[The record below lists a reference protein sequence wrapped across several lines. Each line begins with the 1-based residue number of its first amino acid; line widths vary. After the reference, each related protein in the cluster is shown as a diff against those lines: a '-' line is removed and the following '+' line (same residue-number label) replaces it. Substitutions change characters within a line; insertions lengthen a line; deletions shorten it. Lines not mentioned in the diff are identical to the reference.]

1 MENNYSEITLLSNNV
16 YVVNDRNINWGGEV
30 NHNFEILNNLNK
42 NASLKIKYNGQE
54 VNYRITG
61 DNLEVDLNDLTPA
74 NGIFTLNVN
83 GKYLTAFSANQKTDL
98 SADIRV
104 PTKTSDLDNDAE
116 FITLNDIPSVN
127 VPSKVSQ
134 LQNDS
139 GYLTSADLNVPTKV
153 SQLQNDSGYLTSADV
168 NIPTVP
174 TNVSEFTNDA
184 GYLTNADLKVPTKT
198 SDLQNDSG
206 FVTLND
212 LDIPSNTSDLTNDS
226 GFITL
231 NDVPSVNVPTKVSQL
246 QNDAGYLTSADLPQ
260 ADIPTKTSDL
270 TNDSGF
276 ITSDDLPDITVPT
289 KTSDLNNDSGFVTL
303 NDLEIPTKTS
313 DLTNDS
319 GFITSSDVPTKTSD
333 LSNDSGF
340 ITINDVPVV
349 TVPERTSDLTN
360 DSGFITSED
369 LQNITAPTKT
379 SDLTNDSG
387 FITSSD
393 VPVTNGVL
401 TLEKDG
407 ETLGTF
413 TASESTTINLQ
424 SSSFNPFE
432 TESFTVLNAI
442 KIAIPEAAISEFGYS
457 LQGFVPRNFFSK
469 IQYKY
474 DKGPFI
480 RGAYYKETQV
490 IDDVTYYVG
499 LIPVSAGFLQ
509 EENASLDV
517 FIPKNKIPT
526 YFSTF
531 LSTTSADGYNFF
543 KLDTDNFTF
552 EGERIEN
559 EDHLF
564 TRILPNTNV
573 SEVI

>member
-61 DNLEVDLNDLTPA
+61 DNLEVDLNELTPG

-83 GKYLTAFSANQKTDL
+83 GEYLTAFSANQKTDL
-98 SADIRV
+98 SANIQV

-139 GYLTSADLNVPTKV
+139 GYLTSADVTV
-153 SQLQNDSGYLTSADV
+153 
-168 NIPTVP
+168 PTVP

-184 GYLTNADLKVPTKT
+184 GYLTNADLNVPTKT
-198 SDLQNDSG
+198 SELTNDSG

-231 NDVPSVNVPTKVSQL
+231 NDIPSVNVPTKVSQL
-246 QNDAGYLTSADLPQ
+246 QNDSGYLTSADLPQ
-260 ADIPTKTSDL
+260 TEIPTKTSDL

-276 ITSDDLPDITVPT
+276 ITSDDLPEISVPT
-289 KTSDLNNDSGFVTL
+289 KTSDLNNDSGFITSADVPSKTSDL
-303 NDLEIPTKTS
+303 INDSGFITINEVPVVSVPTKTSDLTNDSEFITSADIPTKTS

-319 GFITSSDVPTKTSD
+319 GFIS
-333 LSNDSGF
+333 
-340 ITINDVPVV
+340 
-349 TVPERTSDLTN
+349 
-360 DSGFITSED
+360 
-369 LQNITAPTKT
+369 
-379 SDLTNDSG
+379 
-387 FITSSD
+387 SSD

-401 TLEKDG
+401 TLKKDG
-407 ETLGTF
+407 QVLGTF
-413 TASESTTINLQ
+413 SASESKTINFE
-424 SSSFNPFE
+424 SSSFQTFE
-432 TESFTVLNAI
+432 TERFTVINAI
-442 KIAIPEAAISEFGYS
+442 KIAISEGVISELGYS
-457 LQGFVPRNFFSK
+457 LQTFVPYNFFSK
-469 IQYKY
+469 VQYRH
-474 DKGPFI
+474 DKSPLI

-490 IDDVTYYVG
+490 IDDVTYYVA
-499 LIPVSAGFLQ
+499 LIPVTAEFLLQ
-509 EENASLDV
+509 NTLDV
-517 FIPKNKIPT
+517 FIPYYQIPKYLNKFI
-526 YFSTF
+526 
-531 LSTTSADGYNFF
+531 STTSDDGHNFF
-543 KLDTDNFTF
+543 KLSSADFGEF
-552 EGERIEN
+552 EGSQTDAEN
-559 EDHLF
+559 RSF
-564 TRILPNTNV
+564 TRILPNTNI
-573 SEVI
+573 SEVF

>member
-83 GKYLTAFSANQKTDL
+83 GEYLTAFSANQKTDL
-98 SADIRV
+98 TANIQV
-104 PTKTSDLDNDAE
+104 PTKTSDLNNDAE
-116 FITLNDIPSVN
+116 FITLNDIPSVD
-127 VPSKVSQ
+127 VPSKVSD

-139 GYLTSADLNVPTKV
+139 GFITLNDVNIPTKV

-184 GYLTNADLKVPTKT
+184 GYLTNADLNVPTKT
-198 SDLQNDSG
+198 SELTNDSG

-231 NDVPSVNVPTKVSQL
+231 NDVPSVNVPTKVSDL

-260 ADIPTKTSDL
+260 TEIPTKTSDL

-276 ITSDDLPDITVPT
+276 ITSDDLPDITVPVNTSDLVNNSGFITSDDVPT
-289 KTSDLNNDSGFVTL
+289 KTSDLINDSGFITINEVPVVSV
-303 NDLEIPTKTS
+303 PTKTS

-319 GFITSSDVPTKTSD
+319 EFITSAD
-333 LSNDSGF
+333 
-340 ITINDVPVV
+340 I
-349 TVPERTSDLTN
+349 
-360 DSGFITSED
+360 
-369 LQNITAPTKT
+369 PTKT

-401 TLEKDG
+401 TLKKDG
-407 ETLGTF
+407 QVLGTF
-413 TASESTTINLQ
+413 SASESKTINFE
-424 SSSFNPFE
+424 SSSFQAFE
-432 TESFTVLNAI
+432 TERFTVINAI
-442 KIAIPEAAISEFGYS
+442 KIAISEGVISELGYS
-457 LQGFVPRNFFSK
+457 LQTFVPYNFFSK
-469 IQYKY
+469 IQYRC
-474 DKGPFI
+474 DQSPLI
-480 RGAYYKETQV
+480 RGAFYKETQV
-490 IDDVTYYVG
+490 IDDVTYYVA
-499 LIPVSAGFLQ
+499 LIPVTAEFLLQ
-509 EENASLDV
+509 DTLDV
-517 FIPKNKIPT
+517 FIPYYQIPKYLNKFI
-526 YFSTF
+526 
-531 LSTTSADGYNFF
+531 STTYDDGHNFF
-543 KLDTDNFTF
+543 KLSDADSGEF
-552 EGERIEN
+552 EGSQTDAEN
-559 EDHLF
+559 RSF
-564 TRILPNTNV
+564 TRILPNTNI
-573 SEVI
+573 SEVF

>member
-61 DNLEVDLNDLTPA
+61 DNLEVDLNSLTPG

-83 GKYLTAFSANQKTDL
+83 GEYLTAFSANQKTDL
-98 SADIRV
+98 SANIQV

-116 FITLNDIPSVN
+116 FITLNDVPSVD

-139 GYLTSADLNVPTKV
+139 GFITLNDVNIPTKV

-168 NIPTVP
+168 TVPTVP

-184 GYLTNADLKVPTKT
+184 GYLTNADLNVPTKT
-198 SDLQNDSG
+198 SELTNDSG

-246 QNDAGYLTSADLPQ
+246 QNDSGYLTSADLPQ
-260 ADIPTKTSDL
+260 TNIPTKTSDL

-276 ITSDDLPDITVPT
+276 ITSDDLPDITVPVN
-289 KTSDLNNDSGFVTL
+289 TSDLVNNSGFITSADV
-303 NDLEIPTKTS
+303 PTKTS

-319 GFITSSDVPTKTSD
+319 GFITIDEVPIVTLPTKVSD
-333 LSNDSGF
+333 LANDA
-340 ITINDVPVV
+340 
-349 TVPERTSDLTN
+349 
-360 DSGFITSED
+360 GFITSDD
-369 LQNITAPTKT
+369 LPDITVPTKT

-393 VPVTNGVL
+393 VPVTTGVL
-401 TLEKDG
+401 TLKKDG
-407 ETLGTF
+407 QVLGTF
-413 TASESTTINLQ
+413 SASESKTINFE
-424 SSSFNPFE
+424 SSSFQTFE
-432 TESFTVLNAI
+432 TERFTVINAI
-442 KIAIPEAAISEFGYS
+442 KIAISESVISELGYS
-457 LQGFVPRNFFSK
+457 LQTFVPYNFFSK
-469 IQYKY
+469 VQYRH
-474 DKGPFI
+474 DKSPLI

-490 IDDVTYYVG
+490 IDDVTYYVA
-499 LIPVSAGFLQ
+499 LIPVTAEFLLQ
-509 EENASLDV
+509 DTLDV
-517 FIPKNKIPT
+517 FIPYYQIPKYLNKFIT
-526 YFSTF
+526 
-531 LSTTSADGYNFF
+531 TTSDDGHNFF
-543 KLDTDNFTF
+543 KLDSADFGEF
-552 EGERIEN
+552 EGSQTDAEN
-559 EDHLF
+559 RSF
-564 TRILPNTNV
+564 TRILPNTNI
-573 SEVI
+573 SEVF

>member
-61 DNLEVDLNDLTPA
+61 DNLEVDLNSLTPG

-83 GKYLTAFSANQKTDL
+83 GEYLTAFSANQKTDL
-98 SADIRV
+98 SANIRV

-127 VPSKVSQ
+127 VPSKVSD

-139 GYLTSADLNVPTKV
+139 GFITLNDVNIPTKV

-168 NIPTVP
+168 TVPTVP
-174 TNVSEFTNDA
+174 TNVSEFNNDA
-184 GYLTNADLKVPTKT
+184 GYLTNADLNVPTKT
-198 SDLQNDSG
+198 SELTNDSG

-212 LDIPSNTSDLTNDS
+212 FDIPSKTSDLTNDS

-246 QNDAGYLTSADLPQ
+246 QNDSGYLTSADLPQ
-260 ADIPTKTSDL
+260 AEIPTKTSDL

-276 ITSDDLPDITVPT
+276 ITSDDLPDISV
-289 KTSDLNNDSGFVTL
+289 
-303 NDLEIPTKTS
+303 PTKTS

-333 LSNDSGF
+333 LANDSGF
-340 ITINDVPVV
+340 ITINEVPVV
-349 TVPERTSDLTN
+349 SVPTRTSDLTN
-360 DSGFITSED
+360 DSEFITSD
-369 LQNITAPTKT
+369 DVPSKT
-379 SDLTNDSG
+379 SNLINDSG

-393 VPVTNGVL
+393 LPVTNGVL
-401 TLEKDG
+401 TLKKDG
-407 ETLGTF
+407 QVLGTF
-413 TASESTTINLQ
+413 SASESKTINFE
-424 SSSFNPFE
+424 SSSFQTFE
-432 TESFTVLNAI
+432 TERFTVINAI
-442 KIAIPEAAISEFGYS
+442 KIAISEGVISELGYS
-457 LQGFVPRNFFSK
+457 LQTFVPYNFFSK
-469 IQYKY
+469 VQYRH
-474 DKGPFI
+474 DKSPLI

-490 IDDVTYYVG
+490 IDDVTYYVA
-499 LIPVSAGFLQ
+499 LIPVTAEFLLQ
-509 EENASLDV
+509 DTLDV
-517 FIPKNKIPT
+517 FIPYYQIPKYLNKFIT
-526 YFSTF
+526 
-531 LSTTSADGYNFF
+531 TTSDDGHNFF
-543 KLDTDNFTF
+543 KLDSADFGEF
-552 EGERIEN
+552 EGSQTDAEN
-559 EDHLF
+559 RSF
-564 TRILPNTNV
+564 TRILPNTNI
-573 SEVI
+573 SEVF

>member
-61 DNLEVDLNDLTPA
+61 DNLEVDLNDLTPG

-83 GKYLTAFSANQKTDL
+83 GEYLTAFSANQKTDL
-98 SADIRV
+98 SANIRV
-104 PTKTSDLDNDAE
+104 PTKTSDLENDAE
-116 FITLNDIPSVN
+116 FITLNDVPSVN
-127 VPSKVSQ
+127 VPSKVSELQNDSGYLTSADVNIPTKVSQ

-139 GYLTSADLNVPTKV
+139 GYLTSADLN
-153 SQLQNDSGYLTSADV
+153 
-168 NIPTVP
+168 IPTVP
-174 TNVSEFTNDA
+174 TNVSEFNNDA
-184 GYLTNADLKVPTKT
+184 GYLTNADLNVPTKT
-198 SDLQNDSG
+198 SDLNNDSG

-212 LDIPSNTSDLTNDS
+212 FDIPSKTSDLTNDS

-246 QNDAGYLTSADLPQ
+246 QNDSGYLTSADLPQ
-260 ADIPTKTSDL
+260 ANIPTKTSDL

-276 ITSDDLPDITVPT
+276 ITSDDLPDISVPT
-289 KTSDLNNDSGFVTL
+289 KTSDLDNDSGFVTL
-303 NDLEIPTKTS
+303 NDFDIPTKTS

-349 TVPERTSDLTN
+349 TVPTRTSDLTN
-360 DSGFITSED
+360 DSGFITSDD
-369 LQNITAPTKT
+369 LQDIAVPTKT

-413 TASESTTINLQ
+413 SASESATINLQ
-424 SSSFNPFE
+424 SSLFNPFE
-432 TESFTVLNAI
+432 TESFTVTNAI
-442 KIAIPEAAISEFGYS
+442 KIAIPEDAISELGYS
-457 LQGFVPRNFFSK
+457 LQNFVPRNFFSK

-474 DKGPFI
+474 DKNPFI
-480 RGAYYKETQV
+480 RGTYYKETQV

-499 LIPVSAGFLQ
+499 LIPVSAEFLLDQ
-509 EENASLDV
+509 TLDV
-517 FIPKNKIPT
+517 FIPKYQIPT
-526 YFSTF
+526 YSNTF
-531 LSTTSADGYNFF
+531 LSTSSEDGFNFF
-543 KLDTDNFTF
+543 KLDADSMQF
-552 EGERIEN
+552 EGELVEG

-573 SEVI
+573 SEVV

>member
-83 GKYLTAFSANQKTDL
+83 GEYLTAFSANQRTDL
-98 SADIRV
+98 SANIQV

-127 VPSKVSQ
+127 VPSKVSD
-134 LQNDS
+134 LQNDA
-139 GYLTSADLNVPTKV
+139 GYLTSADLNIPTKV
-153 SQLQNDSGYLTSADV
+153 SQLQNDSGYLTSADL

-174 TNVSEFTNDA
+174 TNVSEFNNDA
-184 GYLTNADLKVPTKT
+184 GYLTNADLNVPTKT
-198 SDLQNDSG
+198 SDLNNDSG

-212 LDIPSNTSDLTNDS
+212 FDIPSKTSDLTNDS

-246 QNDAGYLTSADLPQ
+246 QNDSGYLTSADLPQ

-276 ITSDDLPDITVPT
+276 ITSDDLPDISV
-289 KTSDLNNDSGFVTL
+289 
-303 NDLEIPTKTS
+303 PTKTS

-319 GFITSSDVPTKTSD
+319 GFITSDDVPSKTSD
-333 LSNDSGF
+333 LINDSGF
-340 ITINDVPVV
+340 ITINEVPVV
-349 TVPERTSDLTN
+349 TVPTKTSDLTN
-360 DSGFITSED
+360 DSGFITSDD
-369 LQNITAPTKT
+369 LNIPTKT

-401 TLEKDG
+401 TLKKDG
-407 ETLGTF
+407 QVLGTF
-413 TASESTTINLQ
+413 SASESKTINFE
-424 SSSFNPFE
+424 SSSFQAFE
-432 TESFTVLNAI
+432 TERFTVINAI
-442 KIAIPEAAISEFGYS
+442 KIAISEGVISELGYS
-457 LQGFVPRNFFSK
+457 LQTFVPYNFFSK
-469 IQYKY
+469 IQYRC
-474 DKGPFI
+474 DQSPLI

-490 IDDVTYYVG
+490 IDDVTYYVA
-499 LIPVSAGFLQ
+499 LIPVTAEFLLQ
-509 EENASLDV
+509 DTLDV
-517 FIPKNKIPT
+517 FIPYYQIPKYLNKFI
-526 YFSTF
+526 
-531 LSTTSADGYNFF
+531 STTSDDGHNFF
-543 KLDTDNFTF
+543 KLSGADFGEF
-552 EGERIEN
+552 EGSQTDAEN
-559 EDHLF
+559 RSF
-564 TRILPNTNV
+564 TRILPNTNI
-573 SEVI
+573 SEVF

>member
-98 SADIRV
+98 TADIQV

-116 FITLNDIPSVN
+116 FITLNDIPSVD
-127 VPSKVSQ
+127 VPSKVSD

-139 GYLTSADLNVPTKV
+139 GFITLNDVNIPTKV

-184 GYLTNADLKVPTKT
+184 GYLTNADLNVPTKT
-198 SDLQNDSG
+198 SELTNDSG

-231 NDVPSVNVPTKVSQL
+231 NDVPSVNVPTKVSDL

-260 ADIPTKTSDL
+260 AEIPTKTSDL

-276 ITSDDLPDITVPT
+276 ITSDDLPDITVPVN
-289 KTSDLNNDSGFVTL
+289 TSDLVNN
-303 NDLEIPTKTS
+303 
-313 DLTNDS
+313 S
-319 GFITSSDVPTKTSD
+319 GFITSADVPTKTSD
-333 LSNDSGF
+333 LVNDSGF
-340 ITINDVPVV
+340 ITINEVPVV
-349 TVPERTSDLTN
+349 SVPTRTSDLTN
-360 DSGFITSED
+360 DSGFITSDD
-369 LQNITAPTKT
+369 LQDIAVPTKT

-413 TASESTTINLQ
+413 SASESATINLQ
-424 SSSFNPFE
+424 SSLFNPFE
-432 TESFTVLNAI
+432 TESFTVTNAI
-442 KIAIPEAAISEFGYS
+442 KIAIPEDAISELGYS
-457 LQGFVPRNFFSK
+457 LQNFVPRNFFSK

-474 DKGPFI
+474 DKNPFI
-480 RGAYYKETQV
+480 RGTYYKETQV

-499 LIPVSAGFLQ
+499 LIPVSAEFLLDQ
-509 EENASLDV
+509 TLDV
-517 FIPKNKIPT
+517 FIPKYQIPT
-526 YFSTF
+526 YSNTF
-531 LSTTSADGYNFF
+531 LSTSSEDGFNFF
-543 KLDTDNFTF
+543 KLDADSMQF
-552 EGERIEN
+552 EGELVEG

-573 SEVI
+573 SEVV

>member
-54 VNYRITG
+54 VNYRVTG
-61 DNLEVDLNDLTPA
+61 DNLEVDLNSLTPG

-83 GKYLTAFSANQKTDL
+83 GEYLTAFSANQKTDL
-98 SADIRV
+98 SANIQV

-116 FITLNDIPSVN
+116 FITLNDVPSVD

-139 GYLTSADLNVPTKV
+139 GFITLNDVNIPTKV

-168 NIPTVP
+168 TVPTVP

-184 GYLTNADLKVPTKT
+184 GYLTNADLNVPTKT
-198 SDLQNDSG
+198 SELTNDSG

-246 QNDAGYLTSADLPQ
+246 QNDSGYLTSADLPQ
-260 ADIPTKTSDL
+260 TNIPTKTSDL

-276 ITSDDLPDITVPT
+276 ITSDDLPDITVPVN
-289 KTSDLNNDSGFVTL
+289 TSDLVNNSGFITSADV
-303 NDLEIPTKTS
+303 PTKTS

-319 GFITSSDVPTKTSD
+319 GFITIDEVPIVTLPTKVSD
-333 LSNDSGF
+333 LANDA
-340 ITINDVPVV
+340 
-349 TVPERTSDLTN
+349 
-360 DSGFITSED
+360 GFITSDD
-369 LQNITAPTKT
+369 LPDITVPTKT

-393 VPVTNGVL
+393 VPVTTGVL
-401 TLEKDG
+401 TLKKDG
-407 ETLGTF
+407 QVLGTF
-413 TASESTTINLQ
+413 SASESKTINFE
-424 SSSFNPFE
+424 SSSFQTFE
-432 TESFTVLNAI
+432 TERFTVINAI
-442 KIAIPEAAISEFGYS
+442 KIAISEGVISELGYS
-457 LQGFVPRNFFSK
+457 LQTFVPYNFFSK
-469 IQYKY
+469 IQYRC
-474 DKGPFI
+474 DQNPLI
-480 RGAYYKETQV
+480 RGAFYKETQV
-490 IDDVTYYVG
+490 IDDVTYYVA
-499 LIPVSAGFLQ
+499 LIPVTAEFLLQ
-509 EENASLDV
+509 DTLDV
-517 FIPKNKIPT
+517 FIPYYQIPKYLNKFI
-526 YFSTF
+526 
-531 LSTTSADGYNFF
+531 STTSDDGHNFF
-543 KLDTDNFTF
+543 KLDSADFGEF
-552 EGERIEN
+552 EGSQTDAEN
-559 EDHLF
+559 RSF
-564 TRILPNTNV
+564 TRILPNTNI
-573 SEVI
+573 SEVF

>member
-61 DNLEVDLNDLTPA
+61 DNLEVDLNDLTPG

-83 GKYLTAFSANQKTDL
+83 GEYLTAFSANQKTDL
-98 SADIRV
+98 SANIRV

-116 FITLNDIPSVN
+116 FITLNDIPSVDVPSKVSQLQN
-127 VPSKVSQ
+127 DSEFITLNDINIPSKVSQ

-139 GYLTSADLNVPTKV
+139 GYLTSADLN
-153 SQLQNDSGYLTSADV
+153 
-168 NIPTVP
+168 IPTVP
-174 TNVSEFTNDA
+174 TNVSEFNNDA
-184 GYLTNADLKVPTKT
+184 GYLTNADLNVPTKT
-198 SDLQNDSG
+198 SDLNNDSG

-212 LDIPSNTSDLTNDS
+212 FDIPSKTSDLTNDS

-246 QNDAGYLTSADLPQ
+246 QNDSGYLTSADLP
-260 ADIPTKTSDL
+260 DISVPTKTSDLTNDSGFITSNDVPTKTSDLTNDSGFITIDEVPVVSVPTKTSDL

-276 ITSDDLPDITVPT
+276 ITSDDLPNITVPT
-289 KTSDLNNDSGFVTL
+289 
-303 NDLEIPTKTS
+303 
-313 DLTNDS
+313 
-319 GFITSSDVPTKTSD
+319 
-333 LSNDSGF
+333 
-340 ITINDVPVV
+340 
-349 TVPERTSDLTN
+349 RTSDLTN
-360 DSGFITSED
+360 DSGFITSDD
-369 LQNITAPTKT
+369 LDIPSNT
-379 SDLTNDSG
+379 SDLANDSG
-387 FITSSD
+387 FITPSD
-393 VPVTNGVL
+393 LPVTNGVL
-401 TLEKDG
+401 TIEKDG

-413 TASESTTINLQ
+413 SASESATINLQ
-424 SSSFNPFE
+424 SSLFNPFE
-432 TESFTVLNAI
+432 TESFTVTNAI

-457 LQGFVPRNFFSK
+457 LQDFVPRNFFSK

-474 DKGPFI
+474 DKSPFI
-480 RGAYYKETQV
+480 RGTYYKETQV

-499 LIPVSAGFLQ
+499 LIPVSAKFLQ
-509 EENASLDV
+509 EETLDV
-517 FIPKNKIPT
+517 FIPKYQIPT
-526 YFSTF
+526 YFSAF
-531 LSTTSADGYNFF
+531 LSTSSEDGYNFF
-543 KLDTDNFTF
+543 KLDAESFSF
-552 EGERIEN
+552 EGELIEN

>member
-83 GKYLTAFSANQKTDL
+83 GEYLTAFSANQKTDL
-98 SADIRV
+98 SANIQV

-116 FITLNDIPSVN
+116 FITLNDIPSVD
-127 VPSKVSQ
+127 VPSKVSD
-134 LQNDS
+134 LQNDA
-139 GYLTSADLNVPTKV
+139 GFITLNDVNIPTKV

-184 GYLTNADLKVPTKT
+184 GYLTNADLNVPTKT
-198 SDLQNDSG
+198 SELTNDSG

-231 NDVPSVNVPTKVSQL
+231 NDVPSVNVPTKVSDL

-260 ADIPTKTSDL
+260 TEIPTKTSDL

-276 ITSDDLPDITVPT
+276 ITSDDLPDITVPVNTSDLVNNSGFITSDDVPT
-289 KTSDLNNDSGFVTL
+289 KTSDLINDSGFITINEVPVVSV
-303 NDLEIPTKTS
+303 PTKTS

-319 GFITSSDVPTKTSD
+319 EFITSDD
-333 LSNDSGF
+333 LD
-340 ITINDVPVV
+340 I
-349 TVPERTSDLTN
+349 
-360 DSGFITSED
+360 
-369 LQNITAPTKT
+369 PTKT

-401 TLEKDG
+401 TLKKDG
-407 ETLGTF
+407 QVLGTF
-413 TASESTTINLQ
+413 SASESKTINFE
-424 SSSFNPFE
+424 SSSFQAFE
-432 TESFTVLNAI
+432 TERFTVINAI
-442 KIAIPEAAISEFGYS
+442 KIAISEGVISELGYS
-457 LQGFVPRNFFSK
+457 LQTFVPYNFFSK
-469 IQYKY
+469 IQYRC
-474 DKGPFI
+474 DQSPLI
-480 RGAYYKETQV
+480 RGAFYKETQV
-490 IDDVTYYVG
+490 IDDVTYYVA
-499 LIPVSAGFLQ
+499 LIPVTAEFLLQ
-509 EENASLDV
+509 DTLDV
-517 FIPKNKIPT
+517 FIPYYQIPKYLNKFI
-526 YFSTF
+526 
-531 LSTTSADGYNFF
+531 STTSDDGHNFF
-543 KLDTDNFTF
+543 KLSGADFGEF
-552 EGERIEN
+552 EGSQTDAEN
-559 EDHLF
+559 RSF
-564 TRILPNTNV
+564 TRILPNTNI
-573 SEVI
+573 SEVF

>member
-83 GKYLTAFSANQKTDL
+83 GEYLTAFSANQRTDL
-98 SADIRV
+98 SANIQV

-116 FITLNDIPSVN
+116 FITLNDIPSVD
-127 VPSKVSQ
+127 VPSKVSDLQNDAGYLTSADLNIPTKVSQ

-139 GYLTSADLNVPTKV
+139 GYLTSADLN
-153 SQLQNDSGYLTSADV
+153 
-168 NIPTVP
+168 IPTVP
-174 TNVSEFTNDA
+174 TNVSEFNNDA
-184 GYLTNADLKVPTKT
+184 GYLTNADLNVPTKT
-198 SDLQNDSG
+198 SDLNNDSG

-212 LDIPSNTSDLTNDS
+212 FDIPSKTSDLTNDS

-246 QNDAGYLTSADLPQ
+246 QNDSGYLTSADLPQ

-276 ITSDDLPDITVPT
+276 ITSDDLPDISVPT
-289 KTSDLNNDSGFVTL
+289 KTSDLTNDSGFVTSDDVPSKTSDL
-303 NDLEIPTKTS
+303 INDSGFITINEVPVVTVPTKTS

-319 GFITSSDVPTKTSD
+319 GFITSDD
-333 LSNDSGF
+333 L
-340 ITINDVPVV
+340 
-349 TVPERTSDLTN
+349 
-360 DSGFITSED
+360 
-369 LQNITAPTKT
+369 NIPTKT

-401 TLEKDG
+401 TLKKDG
-407 ETLGTF
+407 QVLGTF
-413 TASESTTINLQ
+413 SASESKTINFE
-424 SSSFNPFE
+424 SSSFQAFE
-432 TESFTVLNAI
+432 TERFTVINAI
-442 KIAIPEAAISEFGYS
+442 KIAISEGVISELGYS
-457 LQGFVPRNFFSK
+457 LQTFVPYNFFSK
-469 IQYKY
+469 IQYRC
-474 DKGPFI
+474 DQSPLI

-490 IDDVTYYVG
+490 IDDVTYYVA
-499 LIPVSAGFLQ
+499 LIPVTAEFLLQ
-509 EENASLDV
+509 DTLDV
-517 FIPKNKIPT
+517 FIPYYQIPKYLNKFI
-526 YFSTF
+526 
-531 LSTTSADGYNFF
+531 STTSDDGHNFF
-543 KLDTDNFTF
+543 KLSGADFGEF
-552 EGERIEN
+552 EGSQTDAEN
-559 EDHLF
+559 RSF
-564 TRILPNTNV
+564 TRILPNTNI
-573 SEVI
+573 SEVF

>member
-61 DNLEVDLNDLTPA
+61 DNLEVDLNSLTPG

-83 GKYLTAFSANQKTDL
+83 GEYLTAFSANQKTDL
-98 SADIRV
+98 SANIQV

-116 FITLNDIPSVN
+116 FITLNDVPSVD

-139 GYLTSADLNVPTKV
+139 GFITLNDVNIPTKV

-168 NIPTVP
+168 TVPTVP
-174 TNVSEFTNDA
+174 TNVSEFNNDA
-184 GYLTNADLKVPTKT
+184 GYLTNADLNVPTKT
-198 SDLQNDSG
+198 SELTNDSG

-212 LDIPSNTSDLTNDS
+212 FDIPSKTSDLTNDS

-246 QNDAGYLTSADLPQ
+246 QNDSGYLTSADLPQ
-260 ADIPTKTSDL
+260 AEIPTKTSDL

-276 ITSDDLPDITVPT
+276 ITSDDLPDISV
-289 KTSDLNNDSGFVTL
+289 
-303 NDLEIPTKTS
+303 PTKTS

-333 LSNDSGF
+333 LANDSGF
-340 ITINDVPVV
+340 ITINEVPVV
-349 TVPERTSDLTN
+349 SVPTRTSDLTN
-360 DSGFITSED
+360 DSEFITSD
-369 LQNITAPTKT
+369 DVPSKT
-379 SDLTNDSG
+379 SNLINDSG

-393 VPVTNGVL
+393 LPVTNGVL
-401 TLEKDG
+401 TLKKDG
-407 ETLGTF
+407 QVLGTF
-413 TASESTTINLQ
+413 SASESKTINFE
-424 SSSFNPFE
+424 SSSFQTFE
-432 TESFTVLNAI
+432 TERFTVINAI
-442 KIAIPEAAISEFGYS
+442 KIAISEGVISELGYS
-457 LQGFVPRNFFSK
+457 LQTFVPYNFFSK
-469 IQYKY
+469 VQYRH
-474 DKGPFI
+474 DKSPLI

-490 IDDVTYYVG
+490 IDDVTYYVA
-499 LIPVSAGFLQ
+499 LIPVTAEFLLQ
-509 EENASLDV
+509 DTLDV
-517 FIPKNKIPT
+517 FIPYYQIPKYLNKFIT
-526 YFSTF
+526 
-531 LSTTSADGYNFF
+531 TTSDDGHNFF
-543 KLDTDNFTF
+543 KLDSADFGEF
-552 EGERIEN
+552 EGSQTDAEN
-559 EDHLF
+559 RSF
-564 TRILPNTNV
+564 TRILPNTNI
-573 SEVI
+573 SEVF

>member
-54 VNYRITG
+54 VNYRVTG

-83 GKYLTAFSANQKTDL
+83 GEYLTAFSANQRTDL
-98 SADIRV
+98 SANIRI

-116 FITLNDIPSVN
+116 FITLNDVPSVN
-127 VPSKVSQ
+127 VPSKVSQLQNDSEFITLNDINIPSKVSQ

-139 GYLTSADLNVPTKV
+139 GYLTSADVT
-153 SQLQNDSGYLTSADV
+153 
-168 NIPTVP
+168 IPTVP
-174 TNVSEFTNDA
+174 TNVSEFNNDA
-184 GYLTNADLKVPTKT
+184 GYLTNADLNVPTKT

-212 LDIPSNTSDLTNDS
+212 FDIPSNTSDLTNDS

-246 QNDAGYLTSADLPQ
+246 QNDSGYLTSADLPQ

-276 ITSDDLPDITVPT
+276 ITS
-289 KTSDLNNDSGFVTL
+289 SDL
-303 NDLEIPTKTS
+303 
-313 DLTNDS
+313 
-319 GFITSSDVPTKTSD
+319 
-333 LSNDSGF
+333 
-340 ITINDVPVV
+340 
-349 TVPERTSDLTN
+349 
-360 DSGFITSED
+360 
-369 LQNITAPTKT
+369 
-379 SDLTNDSG
+379 
-387 FITSSD
+387 
-393 VPVTNGVL
+393 PVTNGVL

-413 TASESTTINLQ
+413 SASESATINLQ

-432 TESFTVLNAI
+432 TESFTITNAI
-442 KIAIPEAAISEFGYS
+442 KIAIPEGAISELGYS
-457 LQGFVPRNFFSK
+457 LQNFVPRNFFSK
-469 IQYKY
+469 IQYKC
-474 DKGPFI
+474 DQNPFI
-480 RGAYYKETQV
+480 RGTYYKETQV

-499 LIPVSAGFLQ
+499 LIPVSASFLQ
-509 EENASLDV
+509 EETLDV
-517 FIPKNKIPT
+517 FIPHYQIPT

-531 LSTTSADGYNFF
+531 LSTTSEDGHNFF
-543 KLDTDNFTF
+543 KLDADNMHF
-552 EGERIEN
+552 EGELVDG

-564 TRILPNTNV
+564 TRILPNTNI
-573 SEVI
+573 SEVF